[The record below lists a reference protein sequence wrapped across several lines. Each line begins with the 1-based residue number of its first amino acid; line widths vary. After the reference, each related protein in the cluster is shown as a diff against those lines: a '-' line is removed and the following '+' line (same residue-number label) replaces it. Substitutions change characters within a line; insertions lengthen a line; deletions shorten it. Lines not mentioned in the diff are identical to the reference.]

1 MAIPLRRGNSWVSGA
16 VAVAVAAAAM
26 CGSAASVGRSCG
38 PGRDRPPRAILPCG
52 RVARPALQLRGGSC
66 VGGGAGA
73 FSDASRGVAD
83 EDEFFRKFGSG
94 PGSMDLSSSRFEVRP
109 DSFNDTDSLMDG
121 AGLWDYPEEY
131 RLLGEHIPP
140 RVGHR
145 VRTSPYLRVSLVLLH
160 AAGFIPRPELPAIP
174 PGPVVPRTLQRSAD
188 VIAPPEVAGAVHKS
202 GVRGRGNGVRGLQSS
217 KM

>member
-1 MAIPLRRGNSWVSGA
+1 MEGAASQRGVEGEKGGEGRGVRRGGENVKHANCARGRILVVWAIA
-16 VAVAVAAAAM
+16 VLQLVTLNGAAANAN
-26 CGSAASVGRSCG
+26 ALR
-38 PGRDRPPRAILPCG
+38 PGLR
-52 RVARPALQLRGGSC
+52 LRGGSSM
-66 VGGGAGA
+66 GGGAGA

-94 PGSMDLSSSRFEVRP
+94 PGSMDLSSSRFEIRP

-145 VRTSPYLRVSLVLLH
+145 VRTSPYLRVSRVLAL
-160 AAGFIPRPELPAIP
+160 AAGAMR
-174 PGPVVPRTLQRSAD
+174 R
-188 VIAPPEVAGAVHKS
+188 GARDGAS
-202 GVRGRGNGVRGLQSS
+202 
-217 KM
+217 

>member
-1 MAIPLRRGNSWVSGA
+1 MYETRTERVMAPLRKGNSWVSGA

-26 CGSAASVGRSCG
+26 CSSAASVVRSCG
-38 PGRDRPPRAILPCG
+38 PARDRPPRAVVPFVRCG
-52 RVARPALQLRGGSC
+52 PAAAALQLRGGSC
-66 VGGGAGA
+66 VGAGAGA

-145 VRTSPYLRVSLVLLH
+145 VRTSPYLRVSRVLLPT
-160 AAGFIPRPELPAIP
+160 AGFIPRPESRLRFLPA
-174 PGPVVPRTLQRSAD
+174 LWF
-188 VIAPPEVAGAVHKS
+188 
-202 GVRGRGNGVRGLQSS
+202 RGRCSDART
-217 KM
+217 